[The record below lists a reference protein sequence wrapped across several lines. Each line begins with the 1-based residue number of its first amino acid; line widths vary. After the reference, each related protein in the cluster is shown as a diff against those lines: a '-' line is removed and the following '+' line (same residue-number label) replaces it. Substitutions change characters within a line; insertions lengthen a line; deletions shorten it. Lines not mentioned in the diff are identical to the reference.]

1 MYIYI
6 YIYTYIYIYIYKIT
20 YTLYLVKLQ
29 HMLILG
35 HYRPG
40 DAGLGI
46 NIDCSREVASLHRH
60 GLTPS
65 VSNAKAE
72 FTEMGIIP
80 GMT

>member
-1 MYIYI
+1 MYDIMYIYI
-6 YIYTYIYIYIYKIT
+6 FI
-20 YTLYLVKLQ
+20 LYLVKLQ

-46 NIDCSREVASLHRH
+46 NIDCPREVASLHRH

-65 VSNAKAE
+65 VSNAKTE
-72 FTEMGIIP
+72 FTEIGIIP
-80 GMT
+80 GMA